1 MARPT
6 WLLLGVLLS
15 PINLPHALAQQ
26 TPPAPPTP
34 PSPPAAPAPAPA
46 ATAEDAREHFKRG
59 EAAYQKGS
67 YDVAISEWEAAY
79 AADPRPRI
87 EYNIYQARERLGQLP
102 EAADALQKYLSTADP
117 DDPYYADATARMAS
131 LQQRLQATSIRL
143 VGGVEGAAIN
153 ISGHDWGRLPRPD
166 PIHVQPGNHRI
177 VVSMPGYEDFVSNI
191 IVPAGQT
198 ISVPIQLER
207 AAGAPQQPSGAA
219 TGSASVDTGGKS
231 ALPFFI
237 ASGALGAGAVLSAI
251 WWVNRSS
258 ELDGCDDPKFFCP
271 NKSAVTTQRTVAIGL
286 TVALGAGALG
296 TLIYGLI
303 VNGKNDQ
310 EKALACVPG
319 LTGASCRLR
328 F

>member
-1 MARPT
+1 
-6 WLLLGVLLS
+6 LLGVLLS
-15 PINLPHALAQQ
+15 PINLPHAVAQDVTAQ
-26 TPPAPPTP
+26 AAPAAPTPPEAPTAPAPP
-34 PSPPAAPAPAPA
+34 

-67 YDVAISEWEAAY
+67 YDLAISEWTAAY
-79 AADPRPRI
+79 AADSRPRI
-87 EYNIYQARERLGQLP
+87 QYNIYQARERLGQLP
-102 EAADALQKYLSTADP
+102 EAAEALQKYLSTADP

-131 LQQRLQATSIRL
+131 LQQRLQATGIRL
-143 VGGVEGAAIN
+143 VGGIEGASIN
-153 ISGHDWGRLPRPD
+153 VSGHDWGRLPRPD

-177 VVSMPGYEDFVSNI
+177 VVSLEGYEDFVSNV

-207 AAGAPQQPSGAA
+207 SANSPATTGTSGGAA
-219 TGSASVDTGGKS
+219 AQVESHGSDAT
-231 ALPFFI
+231 PFFI
-237 ASGALGAGAVLSAI
+237 ASAGLGAGAVLSAI
-251 WWVNRSS
+251 WAINRNS
-258 ELDGCDDPKFFCP
+258 ELDGCDDPQFFCP
-271 NKSAVTTQRTVAIGL
+271 NKSAVTTQRTIAIGL
-286 TVALGAGALG
+286 TVALGAGAIG

-303 VNGKNDQ
+303 LNGESGR

>member
-1 MARPT
+1 
-6 WLLLGVLLS
+6 LLGVLLS
-15 PINLPHALAQQ
+15 PINLSWAVAQDVTAQ
-26 TPPAPPTP
+26 AAPAAPTPPEAPAPPTT
-34 PSPPAAPAPAPA
+34 PAS
-46 ATAEDAREHFKRG
+46 AEDAREHFKRG

-67 YDVAISEWEAAY
+67 YDLAITEWTAAY

-87 EYNIYQARERLGQLP
+87 QYNIYQARERLGQLP

-131 LQQRLQATSIRL
+131 LQQRLQATGIRL
-143 VGGVEGAAIN
+143 VGGIEGASIN
-153 ISGHDWGRLPRPD
+153 VSGHDWGRLPRPD

-177 VVSMPGYEDFVSNI
+177 VVSLEGYEDFVSNV

-207 AAGAPQQPSGAA
+207 SANTPASSG
-219 TGSASVDTGGKS
+219 TTGGAS
-231 ALPFFI
+231 AHVETGGSDATPFFI
-237 ASGALGAGAVLSAI
+237 ASAGLGAGAVLSAI
-251 WWVNRSS
+251 WAINRNS

-271 NKSAVTTQRTVAIGL
+271 NRSAVTTQRTIAIGL
-286 TVALGAGALG
+286 TVALGAGAIG

-303 VNGKNDQ
+303 LNGKSDQ